1 MSQEVALGFLMKIS
15 VSFKKNVATSLR
27 QREDNKRDNV
37 ESLRAW
43 QRHGRECSGSIKGL
57 SGS

>member
-1 MSQEVALGFLMKIS
+1 MKIS
-15 VSFKKNVATSLR
+15 VSFKKNVAISFR

-37 ESLRAW
+37 EALRAW

-57 SGS
+57 GGS